1 MQIIRSKRKIGW
13 LNNRRML
20 NPPKLYSQKG
30 LTQPEKE
37 SKLQLEFSFI
47 GIFEK
52 LQTEKKSK
60 SMDPFITRIRATG
73 FEPVT

>member
-37 SKLQLEFSFI
+37 SKLQLEFSFMKQAKI
-47 GIFEK
+47 N
-52 LQTEKKSK
+52 
-60 SMDPFITRIRATG
+60 
-73 FEPVT
+73 

>member
-30 LTQPEKE
+30 LTQPVKE
-37 SKLQLEFSFI
+37 SKLQLEFSFM
-47 GIFEK
+47 K
-52 LQTEKKSK
+52 
-60 SMDPFITRIRATG
+60 RATQ
-73 FEPVT
+73 